1 MIFQIH
7 SFTKKYILKQLSALG
22 FIFFKIKM
30 QRLFIR
36 RSIRVALKKQYHSSF

>member
-22 FIFFKIKM
+22 IFFKIKM